1 MISRRFRSVA
11 TLLAILALVLAACGP
26 QATPTPTDAPTDEP
40 TPTEAAEEPT
50 EEVVEATAEA
60 VEPTEEVAEPTEEV
74 VEATE
79 EMVEPTEEMVEPT
92 EEVAEPTEEATPTDA
107 VVEPTEEVVEPT
119 EEMVEPTEEVV
130 EPTEEMV
137 EPTEEVAEPTEE
149 MVEATPEATE
159 APITTETFTD
169 GTFSFNYPSNYTV
182 EAGNSLYRVVNGD
195 NVVVVVNNATYTT
208 VLGGVSFDDNAA
220 ALNFYLD
227 RTGYT
232 VGEASGD
239 GVAVE
244 LPRRNQSGVAT
255 LVDLG
260 AGNSAVVIS
269 LSPDGLSDP
278 AAAQILETVS
288 IPSILGA
295 ALQTDGLSTFAT
307 AVVRAGLGSTVNG
320 EGEYTVFAPS
330 DDAFAAALE
339 AMGITADDLLTSDTL
354 ESVLTY
360 HVVEGLYNAADLT
373 DGLELTTVNGEVLT
387 VAISEEDGTV
397 TINDVAGNAVGFVT
411 TDVPASNGVI
421 HVIDGV
427 LSPIPAPE
435 VEATPEATAEATA
448 EATEAP

>member
-1 MISRRFRSVA
+1 LRRDFFMISRRFRSVA

-26 QATPTPTDAPTDEP
+26 QATPTPTTAPTDEP
-40 TPTEAAEEPT
+40 TPTEEVEEAT
-50 EEVVEATAEA
+50 EVVEATAEA
-60 VEPTEEVAEPTEEV
+60 VEPTEEMVEPTEEM
-74 VEATE
+74 VEPTEEMVEPTEEMVEPTE

-92 EEVAEPTEEATPTDA
+92 EEVTPTEEVAEPTEE

-119 EEMVEPTEEVV
+119 EEAVEPTEE
-130 EPTEEMV
+130 
-137 EPTEEVAEPTEE
+137 
-149 MVEATPEATE
+149 VEATPEATE
-159 APITTETFTD
+159 APITIETFTD

-182 EAGNSLYRVVNGD
+182 EAGNGLYRVVNGD
-195 NVVVVVNNATYTT
+195 KVVVVVTNDAYHT
-208 VLGGVSFDDNAA
+208 VLGGVSFDDSAA
-220 ALNFYLD
+220 ALAFYLD

-232 VGEASGD
+232 VGEAAAD

-260 AGNSAVVIS
+260 AGNSAVVIT
-269 LSPDGLSDP
+269 LSPTGSTETVE
-278 AAAQILETVS
+278 AAAEVISSVS
-288 IPSILGA
+288 IPRILGT

-307 AVVRAGLGSTVNG
+307 AVVRAGLASTING
-320 EGEYTVFAPS
+320 DGEFTVFAPS

-339 AMGITADDLLTSDTL
+339 AMGITADDLLASDTL

-360 HVVEGLYNAADLT
+360 HVVEGLYKAADLT
-373 DGLELTTVNGEVLT
+373 DGLELTTVNGEILT
-387 VAISEEDGTV
+387 VAIAEDGTV

-435 VEATPEATAEATA
+435 PEATPEATAEG
-448 EATEAP
+448 TEAP

>member
-1 MISRRFRSVA
+1 LRRDFFMISRRFRSVA

-26 QATPTPTDAPTDEP
+26 QATPTPTTAPTDEP
-40 TPTEAAEEPT
+40 TPTEEVEEAT
-50 EEVVEATAEA
+50 EVVEATAEA
-60 VEPTEEVAEPTEEV
+60 VEPTEEV
-74 VEATE
+74 
-79 EMVEPTEEMVEPT
+79 VEPT
-92 EEVAEPTEEATPTDA
+92 EEVAEPTEEVVEPTEEVAEPTEEVVEPTEEVTPTEEVA
-107 VVEPTEEVVEPT
+107 EPTEEVVEPTEEVVEPT
-119 EEMVEPTEEVV
+119 EEVVEPTEEAVEPTEEV
-130 EPTEEMV
+130 
-137 EPTEEVAEPTEE
+137 EV
-149 MVEATPEATE
+149 TPEATE

-182 EAGNSLYRVVNGD
+182 EAGNGLYRVVDGD
-195 NVVVVVNNATYTT
+195 KVVVVVTNTAYAT
-208 VLGGVSFDDNAA
+208 VLGGVSFDDSAA
-220 ALNFYLD
+220 ALAFYLD

-232 VGEASGD
+232 VGEATAD

-244 LPRRNQSGVAT
+244 LPRRNQAGVAT

-260 AGNSAVVIS
+260 AGNSTVVIS
-269 LSPDGLSDP
+269 LAPEGVTNE
-278 AAAQILETVS
+278 AAAQVTESVS
-288 IPSILGA
+288 IPRILGT

-307 AVVRAGLGSTVNG
+307 AVVRAGLASTING
-320 EGEYTVFAPS
+320 DGEFTVFAPS

-339 AMGITADDLLTSDTL
+339 AMGITADDLLASDTL

-360 HVVEGLYNAADLT
+360 HVVEGLYKAADLT

-387 VAISEEDGTV
+387 VSVAEDGTV

-435 VEATPEATAEATA
+435 PEATPEATAEG
-448 EATEAP
+448 TEAP